1 MSFKVFSTNLS
12 SQIQISVEKYQ
23 LKNGLTVL
31 LNTDDKLSVVSY
43 ILGYRVGSRHERE
56 GITGISHMF
65 EHLMFRGTD
74 KYPDF
79 NNSYAKNGVI
89 SVNAFTSRD
98 YTAYHAVFAPDKL
111 EFILDVEADRMSNL
125 ILNQTRLDKERGAVQ
140 EERRMRTDNSPFGFL
155 FENLMLLSFSQHP
168 YRFPIIG
175 FEQDISDYQLK
186 DLKDWYETYYSPNN
200 AVLVLSGNFSKN
212 AAKLLI
218 EKYFAGLKA
227 KEIPKEKKW
236 IEPEQTQARQKV
248 LTKDI
253 QSTMVML
260 SYTGPPSGTKESY
273 ALAFL
278 SHIMGAGE
286 SSVLYK
292 KMVRQTQLLPSISVS
307 NYELL
312 KSNLFNISYHLPHL
326 DKEQAVKR
334 AVLDAMHQALNSP
347 LTKES
352 IEKARNILIAEM
364 VDALK
369 RSKSRARLLLD
380 YEISFNDYKKMYE
393 QIAWLDE
400 LDLNFIQSTGQKYL
414 KEERLNY
421 VILKPGKYKSI

>member
-1 MSFKVFSTNLS
+1 MSFKVFSSNLS
-12 SQIQISVEKYQ
+12 SQIQVSVEKYQ

-31 LNTDDKLSVVSY
+31 LNADDKLNTVSY

-79 NNSYAKNGVI
+79 KDSSAKKGVI

-111 EFILDVEADRMSNL
+111 EFILDLEADRMSNL

-140 EERRMRTDNSPFGFL
+140 EERRLSVDNSPSGFL
-155 FENLMLLSFSQHP
+155 FENLFLLSFSQHP
-168 YRFPIIG
+168 YRFPVIG
-175 FEQDISDYQLK
+175 FEKDISNYKLK

-200 AVLVLSGNFSKN
+200 AVLVLSGNFSKKS
-212 AAKLLI
+212 AKLLI

-236 IEPEQTQARQKV
+236 IEPEQTQTRQKV

-253 QSTMVML
+253 QSASVSF
-260 SYTGPPSGTKESY
+260 SYAGPPSGTKESY
-273 ALAFL
+273 ALELL

-286 SSVLYK
+286 SSILYK
-292 KMVRQTQLLPSISVS
+292 KLIRQKKLLPSISVF
-307 NYELL
+307 NYDLL
-312 KSNLFNISYHLPHL
+312 KFNLFIISYHLPRL
-326 DKEQAVKR
+326 DKEQDIKR
-334 AVLDAMHQALNSP
+334 AVLDEIYQTLNSS
-347 LTKES
+347 LTKGS
-352 IEKARNILIAEM
+352 IEKAQNILIAEM
-364 VDALK
+364 IHSLK
-369 RSKSRARLLLD
+369 RSQSRALLLLD
-380 YEISFNDYKKMYE
+380 YEVNFNNYQKMYE
-393 QIAWLDE
+393 KIDWLDE
-400 LDLNFIQSTGQKYL
+400 LDFKFIQSTGKKYL
-414 KEERLNY
+414 TEERLNY
-421 VILKPGKYKSI
+421 VFLKPGQ